1 MPITKTKT
9 TKTRTARTKT
19 KPTKTKTSRKS
30 AAAKKVDQKSEVKL
44 KIPKISG
51 KKKKIDVELTREEIG
66 LAVACIEAAAKV
78 ETKEK
83 AKLLKLSKDLSGI
96 LADD

>member
-1 MPITKTKT
+1 MPITKTKM
-9 TKTRTARTKT
+9 TRT
-19 KPTKTKTSRKS
+19 KPTRKM
-30 AAAKKVDQKSEVKL
+30 AAVKKAVQKSEVKI

-66 LAVACIEAAAKV
+66 LAIACIEAAAKV
-78 ETKEK
+78 DPKSK

-96 LADD
+96 LSDD

>member
-1 MPITKTKT
+1 MPITKTTKTKT
-9 TKTRTARTKT
+9 TKTKTARTKT
-19 KPTKTKTSRKS
+19 ARKK
-30 AAAKKVDQKSEVKL
+30 ADVKKVDRKSEVKL

-66 LAVACIEAAAKV
+66 LAVASIEAAAKV

-83 AKLLKLSKDLSGI
+83 AKLLKLSRDLSGI

>member
-1 MPITKTKT
+1 MPITKT
-9 TKTRTARTKT
+9 TKT
-19 KPTKTKTSRKS
+19 KKTKTKTKTSKTKTSRKK
-30 AAAKKVDQKSEVKL
+30 ADVKKADRKSEVKL

-51 KKKKIDVELTREEIG
+51 KKKKVDVELTREEIG

-78 ETKEK
+78 DPKEK
-83 AKLLKLSKDLSGI
+83 AKLLRLSKDLSGI